1 MAKRRKVPVLCPLR
15 DKDRGRGR
23 QRKEIHVIQ
32 QPQSRAYIQA
42 KLIQKDPCTPVYSS
56 TFTTTKTWKQPQC
69 PSTDNWIEK
78 MHIHTM
84 EYHP

>member
-42 KLIQKDPCTPVYSS
+42 KLIQKDACTPVYSS
-56 TFTTTKTWKQPQC
+56 TVYNSQ
-69 PSTDNWIEK
+69 D
-78 MHIHTM
+78 M
-84 EYHP
+84 EAT